1 MRSIWSGAI
10 SFGLIHI
17 PVKLYSAVIE
27 SSLDFDM
34 LRKGDLCPIRYARI
48 CRDTGEEVPWQDI
61 VKGYEYKKGDYV
73 ILEDEDFKRANV
85 AKTQTIDVVDFVNA
99 GEVDSVYLEKPYYL
113 EPVKEA
119 RKAYALLREALKK
132 TGRAGLALFV
142 LRNRQHLALLKPEGD
157 LLILNQ
163 MRFVSEIRRPEGLN
177 LPHEAEA
184 NKKELDMAIR
194 LIDELSEPFRPERFH
209 DTYREELERVIEEKA
224 LGRTPETRGEAPVPT
239 AVPDLMAKLRESL
252 ETAKKKKKIA

>member
-17 PVKLYSAVIE
+17 PVKLYSAVTE
-27 SSLDFDM
+27 SNLDFDM
-34 LRKGDLCPIRYARI
+34 LRKQDLCPIRYARV

-85 AKTQTIDVVDFVNA
+85 AKTQTIDVIDFVNA
-99 GEVDSVYLEKPYYL
+99 SEIDFVYLEKPYYL

-132 TGRAGLALFV
+132 TGRAGLTLFV
-142 LRNRQHLALLKPEGD
+142 LRNRQRLALLKPEGD

-163 MRFVSEIRRPEGLN
+163 MRFASEIRKPEGLN
-177 LPHEAEA
+177 LPPEAEA
-184 NKKELDMAIR
+184 SKKELDMAIK
-194 LIDELSEPFRPERFH
+194 LIDELSEPFRPEQFH

-224 LGRTPETRGEAPVPT
+224 HGKTPEPRGEAPVPT

-252 ETAKKKKKIA
+252 EAAKKKKKIA

>member
-17 PVKLYSAVIE
+17 PVKLYSAVTE
-27 SSLDFDM
+27 SNLDFDM
-34 LRKGDLCPIRYARI
+34 LRKQDLCPIRYARV

-85 AKTQTIDVVDFVNA
+85 AKTQTIDVIDFVNA
-99 GEVDSVYLEKPYYL
+99 SEIDFVYLEKPYYL

-142 LRNRQHLALLKPEGD
+142 LRNRQRLALLKPEGD

-163 MRFVSEIRRPEGLN
+163 MRFASEIRKPEGLN
-177 LPHEAEA
+177 LPPEAEA
-184 NKKELDMAIR
+184 SKKELDMAIK
-194 LIDELSEPFRPERFH
+194 LIDELSEPFRPEQFH

-224 LGRTPETRGEAPVPT
+224 HGKTPEPRGEAPVPT

-252 ETAKKKKKIA
+252 EAAKKKKKIA

>member
-1 MRSIWSGAI
+1 MRPLWTGAI

-27 SSLDFDM
+27 RSLDLDM
-34 LRKGDLCPIRYARI
+34 LRKDDLCPIRYARI
-48 CRDTGEEVPWQDI
+48 CRDTGEEVPWEDI

-73 ILEDEDFKRANV
+73 VLEDEDFRRADV
-85 AKTQTIDVVDFVNA
+85 AKTQTIDVVSFVNV
-99 GEVDSVYLEKPYYL
+99 GEVDSVYLEKPFYL

-119 RKAYALLREALKK
+119 GKAYALLREALKK

-163 MRFVSEIRRPEGLN
+163 MRFASEIRMPEGLN
-177 LPHEAEA
+177 LPHETEA
-184 NKKELDMAIR
+184 SKKEIDMAIK
-194 LIDELSEPFRPERFH
+194 LIDELSEPFKPEQFH

-224 LGRTPETRGEAPVPT
+224 RGKTPEPKGEPPIPT

-252 ETAKKKKKIA
+252 EAARKKKKIA

>member
-1 MRSIWSGAI
+1 VRSIWSGAI

-17 PVKLYSAVIE
+17 PVKLYSAVAE
-27 SSLDFDM
+27 SSLDLDM
-34 LRKGDLCPIRYARI
+34 LRKQDLCPIRYARV
-48 CRDTGEEVPWQDI
+48 CRNTGEEVPWEDI
-61 VKGYEYKKGDYV
+61 VKGYEYRKGDYV

-85 AKTQTIDVVDFVNA
+85 AKTQTIDVIDFVDA

-132 TGRAGLALFV
+132 TGKAGLALFV

-163 MRFVSEIRRPEGLN
+163 MRFASEIRKPEGLN
-177 LPHEAEA
+177 LPAETEA
-184 NKKELDMAIR
+184 NRKELDMAIK
-194 LIDELSEPFRPERFH
+194 LIDQLSEPFRPEQFH

-224 LGRTPETRGEAPVPT
+224 QGKIPESRGEAPLPT

-252 ETAKKKKKIA
+252 EAAKKKKKIA